1 MILFKEKIISGFNKI
16 ILSNVEY
23 LMSKLYFEEIKFRPI
38 FILGTPRSGTTLLMQ
53 TLKYYFDISY
63 INNFTHRYFFGCPF
77 ISELFFSRLSF
88 YDENFTSN
96 YGRTKGLIGPHEGS
110 NWWYRF
116 FNRKPRYVATNNIN
130 FHKME
135 RFKSSIR
142 LLTNF
147 SGKNVVFK
155 NPHASL
161 RLNPINSIFPDAL
174 FIRIYRDKLDNAH
187 SILKARKDNLGSYN
201 KWWSMDPPGYEDL
214 LSLPP
219 YVQVVEQIN
228 LINNLIDQ
236 DIKKNA
242 IDKKYI
248 HELSYEDLCE
258 KPSYIINQIHKFFI
272 KNSTN
277 IPKKNISLPS
287 KFEMRNT
294 INIDHTLYQD
304 LINYVQNH

>member
-1 MILFKEKIISGFNKI
+1 M
-16 ILSNVEY
+16 
-23 LMSKLYFEEIKFRPI
+23 
-38 FILGTPRSGTTLLMQ
+38 
-53 TLKYYFDISY
+53 
-63 INNFTHRYFFGCPF
+63 
-77 ISELFFSRLSF
+77 
-88 YDENFTSN
+88 
-96 YGRTKGLIGPHEGS
+96 
-110 NWWYRF
+110 
-116 FNRKPRYVATNNIN
+116 
-130 FHKME
+130 
-135 RFKSSIR
+135 
-142 LLTNF
+142 
-147 SGKNVVFK
+147 
-155 NPHASL
+155 
-161 RLNPINSIFPDAL
+161 
-174 FIRIYRDKLDNAH
+174 
-187 SILKARKDNLGSYN
+187 KARKDNLGSYN

-248 HELSYEDLCE
+248 YELSYEDLCE

-272 KNSTN
+272 KIRLTFQ
-277 IPKKNISLPS
+277 KNIPS